1 MNEVYLRLSSISLQQ
16 AEREENMSNCSSTIG
31 DILEYKDLSAWRVTI
46 PDLKARKDYFVFVI
60 EVQRIDVAAKTSEF
74 LQHCFFLWLF
84 LHFNPSHRQRR

>member
-1 MNEVYLRLSSISLQQ
+1 
-16 AEREENMSNCSSTIG
+16 MSNCSSTIG

-74 LQHCFFLWLF
+74 TALF
-84 LHFNPSHRQRR
+84 LSVALSPL

>member
-60 EVQRIDVAAKTSEF
+60 EVQRIDVAAKTSEGQSNVYCGPF
-74 LQHCFFLWLF
+74 SILTPLSL
-84 LHFNPSHRQRR
+84 

>member
-1 MNEVYLRLSSISLQQ
+1 MVRCFNGTLFFLQQ

-74 LQHCFFLWLF
+74 TALF
-84 LHFNPSHRQRR
+84 LSVALSPL